1 MADALLR
8 VVSAGPQ
15 STVQDGGRPGL
26 MRYGVPAS
34 GPMDRKALAAASLAP
49 GNDPS
54 GIWIIGRSPTAIL
67 LPDPARPLRR
77 EDGDRVR
84 FRRIDR
90 ADHQALAPQVPH
102 G

>member
-1 MADALLR
+1 MVDALLR

-34 GPMDRKALAAASLAP
+34 GPLDSKMLAAASLAL
-49 GNDPS
+49 GNDRS
-54 GIWIIGRSPTAIL
+54 GIWIIGRSPTAML
-67 LPDPARPLRR
+67 LADPARPLRLK
-77 EDGDRVR
+77 DGEGVR
-84 FRRIDR
+84 
-90 ADHQALAPQVPH
+90 H

>member
-26 MRYGVPAS
+26 MRYGVPAF
-34 GPMDRKALAAASLAP
+34 GPLDSKVLAAASLAL
-49 GNDPS
+49 GNDRS
-54 GIWIIGRSPTAIL
+54 GIWIIAHSPTAIL

-77 EDGDRVR
+77 EEGDPVR
-84 FRRIDR
+84 FRRIAR